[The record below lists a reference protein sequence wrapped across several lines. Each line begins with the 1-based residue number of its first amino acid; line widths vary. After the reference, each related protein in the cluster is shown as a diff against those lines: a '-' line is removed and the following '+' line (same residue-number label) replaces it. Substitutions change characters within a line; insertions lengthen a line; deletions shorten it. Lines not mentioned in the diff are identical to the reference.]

1 MPAIGIVMV
10 SYIINDLF
18 RMLKYYPVGVGAGV
32 VLFLFFTG
40 LYRRKDKNNM
50 LSDDGKNGEGLT
62 ARSEEEKGLAPHS
75 NSRVQ
80 IWAQTCLWA
89 YLLVILMITL
99 FDREMESSGVPDLT
113 LFSTLRINTRN
124 NAFLIE
130 NILLF
135 LPYGFFLSWSRYW
148 DMKAIWNVGR
158 SLVVGFVTS
167 FWIEIAQML
176 TKRGCFQVD
185 DIWSNA
191 LGSLL
196 GAAIFILIFK
206 NKNESKT

>member
-10 SYIINDLF
+10 SYIINDLL
-18 RMLKYYPVGVGAGV
+18 RMLKYYPVGVGTGV
-32 VLFLFFTG
+32 LLFLFFTG
-40 LYRRKDKNNM
+40 MNKRKDKRNL
-50 LSDDGKNGEGLT
+50 LST
-62 ARSEEEKGLAPHS
+62 EEKDTEVQDTTQSKEKNDPDLQA
-75 NSRVQ
+75 SRIRIQ
-80 IWAQTCLWA
+80 IWAKTCLWA
-89 YLLVILMITL
+89 YLMVILMITL

-135 LPYGFFLSWSRYW
+135 LPYGFLLSWNSFW
-148 DMKAIWNVGR
+148 DMKASWNVGR

-196 GAAIFILIFK
+196 GAMIFVLLFRRK
-206 NKNESKT
+206 AK